1 LNKQSK
7 SPRWRALKGLPMDNA
22 NREPSELPPY
32 LLACDRRI
40 ISNA

>member
-1 LNKQSK
+1 
-7 SPRWRALKGLPMDNA
+7 MDA